1 MLCVA
6 TSEDLKN
13 DILKAT
19 EEQQRL
25 MELRKPFLGSKNNED
40 QMNAFRITTQ
50 IMKYEDFI
58 RDTERQLRTMK

>member
-1 MLCVA
+1 MA
-6 TSEDLKN
+6 TSEDLRN

-25 MELRKPFLGSKNNED
+25 MELRKAFLGSKDNED
-40 QMNAFRITTQ
+40 QMDAFRLTTQ

>member
-1 MLCVA
+1 MA
-6 TSEDLKN
+6 TREDLKN

-19 EEQQRL
+19 EEQQKL
-25 MELRKPFLGSKNNED
+25 MDLRKPFLGSKDNED

>member
-1 MLCVA
+1 MA
-6 TSEDLKN
+6 TREDLKN
-13 DILKAT
+13 DILKAN

-25 MELRKPFLGSKNNED
+25 MSLRKKYLGSKDNED

-58 RDTERQLRTMK
+58 RDTEKQLRVMD

>member
-1 MLCVA
+1 MA
-6 TSEDLKN
+6 TSEDLRN

-40 QMNAFRITTQ
+40 QMSAFRITTQ